1 MAERKRR
8 LKANRNMQ
16 PSHVETDF
24 RREHTPTKPH
34 PPPAQSPR
42 WIGLYAAL
50 ATVPRGEDRCIP
62 VAGRSVPPALKL
74 RARRPFAEPP
84 SRAAG
89 ICFPTSA
96 FGTFF
101 PTPGVEERGDGR
113 IIAVGKRAGE
123 SSWSRFP
130 FRGCGLVVLRYP
142 IMSGLLRPTA
152 AAVRRVALCFGM
164 PNGAKEYLMILWR
177 RCGISGDHHTSGTG

>member
-1 MAERKRR
+1 M
-8 LKANRNMQ
+8 
-16 PSHVETDF
+16 ETDF

-113 IIAVGKRAGE
+113 IIAVGKGAGE

-152 AAVRRVALCFGM
+152 AAVRGVALCFGM
-164 PNGAKEYLMILWR
+164 PNGAKQYLMILWR
-177 RCGISGDHHTSGTG
+177 RCGISGVAYGCGDGWLRGDRHTSGTR